1 MSRQRA
7 QVEFFPLPVPGKT
20 LVPRRT
26 ETPCFTGAHAAS
38 KNGLGN
44 CSRLV
49 PASSQTHRDA
59 VFYSGSSGS
68 HPGTVPSGGTL
79 VPTPKGE
86 DGNCDQKPEQNLS
99 LPGVSATERRPFVF
113 GQRLQ
118 YDWRGQLV
126 DLTGLRPGEDGRAPI
141 FVSPKARGGEA

>member
-1 MSRQRA
+1 MNRQRA

-49 PASSQTHRDA
+49 PASSQTRKDT
-59 VFYSGSSGS
+59 VFYSGPSGS

-86 DGNCDQKPEQNLS
+86 NGNCDPKPEQNLG
-99 LPGVSATERRPFVF
+99 LPGLTMEPRSFTF

-126 DLTGLRPGEDGRAPI
+126 DLRGLRPGEDGRAPI
-141 FVSPKARGGEA
+141 FVSPRAKGGAA